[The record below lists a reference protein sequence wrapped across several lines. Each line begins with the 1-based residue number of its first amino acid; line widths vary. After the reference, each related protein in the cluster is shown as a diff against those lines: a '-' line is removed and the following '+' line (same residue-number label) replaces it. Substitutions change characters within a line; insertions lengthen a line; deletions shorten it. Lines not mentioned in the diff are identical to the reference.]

1 MLTLTKFQM
10 KFFSETDSFN
20 EIDMIQTDF
29 PQNFNFKNQE
39 NTKIGSIKMDYN
51 EFWCNNFSGF
61 N

>member
-1 MLTLTKFQM
+1 M

-51 EFWCNNFSGF
+51 EF
-61 N
+61 